1 MVKLSCVVPAT
12 NRPPT
17 LERAL
22 AAIRTAVDPPEELI
36 VVEEPALAGP
46 ARARN
51 DGAQKAT
58 GDVLVFVDSDVVVH
72 DDVFQRLRGAFDAD
86 PDLVAAFGSYDD
98 EVATS
103 GVVAG
108 FRNLLH
114 HHVHQQSAGE
124 AQTFWAGLGAV
135 RRDAF
140 LAAGG
145 FDAARYPVPS
155 IEDIEL
161 GGRLAAI
168 GKIVLDPRLLGTH
181 LKEWTLTGM
190 VETDFAQRGAPWVE
204 LLLERREL
212 PTALNLGWRERAS
225 AAASVVAAVS
235 LLRRKPVG
243 VIVGLG
249 ALVALNRNFYG
260 LLARK
265 QGSGGALAGVGLHA
279 IHHLTAAAGVPA
291 GAIAYVRH
299 RRIA

>member
-1 MVKLSCVVPAT
+1 MVTLSCVVPAT

-22 AAIRTAVDPPEELI
+22 AAIRSAADAPDEIV

-46 ARARN
+46 AEARN
-51 DGAQKAT
+51 AGARRAS

-72 DDVFQRLRGAFDAD
+72 HDAFRRVRDAFDAD
-86 PDLVAAFGSYDD
+86 PDLVAVFGSYDD

-114 HHVHQQSAGE
+114 HHVHQSSGGE
-124 AQTFWAGLGAV
+124 ARTFWAGLGAV

-140 LAAGG
+140 LAVAG
-145 FDAARYPVPS
+145 FDAERYPLPS

-161 GGRLAAI
+161 GGRLAAA
-168 GKIVLDPRLLGTH
+168 GHLVLDPELLGTH
-181 LKEWTLTGM
+181 LKEWTLAEM
-190 VETDFAQRGAPWVE
+190 VRTDFFRRGVPWVE

-212 PTALNLGWRERAS
+212 PSSLNLGMRERAS
-225 AAASVVAAVS
+225 ALASVLGAWS
-235 LLRRKPVG
+235 LVRRKPAG
-243 VIVGLG
+243 VAA
-249 ALVALNRNFYG
+249 ALATLAVLNRDLYG

-265 QGSGGALAGVGLHA
+265 QGPRRAAMGVGLHA
-279 IHHLTAAAGVPA
+279 IHHLTAAAALPA
-291 GAIAYVRH
+291 GLLAHLRS
-299 RRIA
+299 RR

>member
-1 MVKLSCVVPAT
+1 MTTLSCVVPAT

-17 LERAL
+17 LELAL
-22 AAIRTAVDPPEELI
+22 GGIRAAIDPPEELI

-51 DGAQKAT
+51 DGAAGAI
-58 GDVLVFVDSDVVVH
+58 GDVLVFIDSDVVVH
-72 DDVFQRLRGAFDAD
+72 DDVFVRLRAAFDAD
-86 PDLVAAFGSYDD
+86 PDLAAVFGSYDD
-98 EVATS
+98 EVATT
-103 GVVAG
+103 GAVAG

-124 AQTFWAGLGAV
+124 AQTFWAGLGAI

-145 FDAARYPVPS
+145 FDVARYPVPS

-161 GGRLAAI
+161 GGRLATT
-168 GKIVLDPRLLGTH
+168 GRIVLDPSLLGTH
-181 LKEWTLTGM
+181 LKEWTLAGM
-190 VETDFAQRGAPWVE
+190 VTTDFAQRGVPWVE

-225 AAASVVAAVS
+225 AAVSVVAAVS
-235 LLRRKPVG
+235 LLRRKPA
-243 VIVGLG
+243 G
-249 ALVALNRNFYG
+249 AVVALGTLVVLNRDFYG

-265 QGSGGALAGVGLHA
+265 QGSGRAVASVGLHA
-279 IHHLTAAAGVPA
+279 IHHLTAAAAVPA
-291 GAIAYVRH
+291 GVVAH
-299 RRIA
+299 LRRR